1 MTTRQES
8 GSPADDR
15 VRIAFIGAG
24 KMASALAA
32 GVRSRADVVAFDVK
46 PDARE
51 AFARATGAAVVDSL
65 DEAVAGADAIVL
77 AVKPA
82 IVPRVLDDL
91 AALDTEAC
99 LISIAAGV
107 TLQTMQSA
115 LPAARII
122 RVMPNTPAM
131 VGQGAAAM
139 ARGELAGHGD
149 AKLCRALLESVGLV
163 EEVPEP
169 LLDAVTGLSGSGPAY
184 GFVIIEALA
193 DAGVRMG
200 LPRAMAITLAAQT
213 MRGAAAMV
221 LETGEHP
228 GVLKDSVTSPGGTT
242 IAGLAQLEAGGLRS
256 ALIEAVTAAT
266 EKSRELGRPVEPVAV
281 SSPRR
286 PPEPPATSPT
296 VPA

>member
-1 MTTRQES
+1 MTTPS
-8 GSPADDR
+8 FADDR

-32 GVRSRADVVAFDVK
+32 GVRSRADVVAYDVK
-46 PDARE
+46 ADARA
-51 AFARATGAAVVDSL
+51 AFAKATGAAVVDSL
-65 DEAVAGADAIVL
+65 EEAVAGADAIVL

-82 IVPRVLDDL
+82 IVPRVLEDL
-91 AALDTEAC
+91 AAQRTEAC
-99 LISIAAGV
+99 IISIAAGV
-107 TLQTMQSA
+107 TLQTMQTA
-115 LPAARII
+115 LPDARLV

-139 ARGELAGHGD
+139 ARGELAGPGD
-149 AKLCRALLESVGLV
+149 AKLCRALLESVGVV

-200 LPRAMAITLAAQT
+200 LPRPMAITLAAQT
-213 MRGAAAMV
+213 MKGAAAMV

-242 IAGLAQLEAGGLRS
+242 IAGLAELEANGLRS

-266 EKSRELGRPVEPVAV
+266 EKSRELGRP
-281 SSPRR
+281 SPPTTQRTAQRR
-286 PPEPPATSPT
+286 S
-296 VPA
+296 